1 MYRSLQGTLSIW
13 KSSVRAFLFEKL
25 SLTWRDSAGRNS
37 VPQIL
42 VFFAVLS
49 WESPF
54 LATFE
59 TSHLAVWWPGALDV
73 AGKNVTDSKEDG
85 ICRHNETG
93 SLDVSEPHLDKMKV
107 HPLVLQGMLFW
118 GVGWCGEVEQHLSS
132 AHKEGFF
139 FFSPLSFH
147 ACHQTQENTGLGAG
161 PRQEQPCLCGSLGC

>member
-13 KSSVRAFLFEKL
+13 KSSVGAFLFEKL

-37 VPQIL
+37 VPEIL

-59 TSHLAVWWPGALDV
+59 TSHLAVWWPGALDI
-73 AGKNVTDSKEDG
+73 ARKNVTDSKKDG

-93 SLDVSEPHLDKMKV
+93 SLRVSEPHLYKKV

-118 GVGWCGEVEQHLSS
+118 GVGWCGRLSNICLLLTRR
-132 AHKEGFF
+132 AF

-147 ACHQTQENTGLGAG
+147 ACHQTRENTGLGAG
-161 PRQEQPCLCGSLGC
+161 PRQEQPCLCGTLGC